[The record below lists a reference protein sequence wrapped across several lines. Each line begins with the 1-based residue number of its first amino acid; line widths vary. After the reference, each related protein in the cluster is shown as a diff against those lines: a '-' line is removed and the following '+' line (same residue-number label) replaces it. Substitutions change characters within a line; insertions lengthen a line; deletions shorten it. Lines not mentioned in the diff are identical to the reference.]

1 MKTVSIRDL
10 HMRTGQIVDQAAQ
23 GEPVVIARRGRPV
36 AELRP
41 VSEKSR
47 LKAFPPDHWAS
58 VAKLLKVPDSGR
70 WLEKYR

>member
-23 GEPVVIARRGRPV
+23 GEPIVIARRGKAV

-41 VSEKSR
+41 VNGRPRPKP
-47 LKAFPPDHWAS
+47 FPAGRWAEL
-58 VAKLLKVPDSGR
+58 AKFPKVPDSGR